1 MKDAMILL
9 FYLLAVIARLL
20 QPGGGRTIVAENLL
34 LKQQLLLHSRSR
46 SRAPNL
52 STLDR
57 VLLGFWTLFLNPRR
71 ITRVGIIV
79 QAGTLLKFH
88 DALKKRK
95 YRLLYSSGK
104 KGKPGPKGPSREVID
119 AIVAMKERNP
129 RFGCPRIAQQMN
141 LAFGLDLDKDVVRR
155 ILAIHYRPEQGTTGP
170 SWLTTLGHTKDS
182 LWSLDLFRCES
193 ILLKSHWVL
202 VVMDQFTRRIIGFG
216 IHQGDVD
223 GPALCRM
230 FNVAIS
236 KQNLPS
242 YLSSDNDPL
251 FLYHRWQA
259 NLRILEID
267 EVKSV
272 PYTPISHP
280 FVERLIGSIRR
291 EFLDQTFFWT
301 ATDLERKLLGYQ
313 QYFNH
318 HRTHSGLDGGIP
330 VCTEAKA
337 INLNDFRWQCHCRGL
352 FELPVAA

>member
-1 MKDAMILL
+1 M
-9 FYLLAVIARLL
+9 
-20 QPGGGRTIVAENLL
+20 T
-34 LKQQLLLHSRSR
+34 HSRSASIDCCIPAR
-46 SRAPNL
+46 S
-52 STLDR
+52 
-57 VLLGFWTLFLNPRR
+57 
-71 ITRVGIIV
+71 
-79 QAGTLLKFH
+79 
-88 DALKKRK
+88 
-95 YRLLYSSGK
+95 
-104 KGKPGPKGPSREVID
+104 KPGPKGPSREVID

-129 RFGCPRIAQQMN
+129 QFGCPRIAQQMN

-155 ILAIHYRPEQGTTGP
+155 IIAIHYRPEQGTTGP

-242 YLSSDNDPL
+242 YLRSDNDPL